1 MSATPYDTDD
11 EILLLDLEPGIR
23 LHMVLMS
30 NNLRLADDEAE
41 LDVERAR
48 GRGLVAGLKI
58 GNAITLEQHD
68 ALQAMFDHA
77 TEATRQQL
85 RTVQH

>member
-1 MSATPYDTDD
+1 MSTTPYDTDD
-11 EILLLDLEPGIR
+11 EIQRLELEPGIR

-30 NNLRLADDEAE
+30 NNLRLADDGPE

-48 GRGLVAGLKI
+48 ADGLVAGLKI

-68 ALQAMFDHA
+68 ALQAMFDNA
-77 TEATRQQL
+77 AEATRQQL
-85 RTVQH
+85 QTVQH